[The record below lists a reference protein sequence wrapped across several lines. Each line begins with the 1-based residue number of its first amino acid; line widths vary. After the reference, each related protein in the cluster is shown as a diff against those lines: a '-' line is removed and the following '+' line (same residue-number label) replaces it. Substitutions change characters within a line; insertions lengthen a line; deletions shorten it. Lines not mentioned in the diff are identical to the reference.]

1 MTVNRHIKRNA
12 KNALRG
18 QWSKGIAAALILLCV
33 VIALTLLETTVD
45 TILGTEAYFTMLS
58 RFSPVQWLTA
68 HGLYD
73 SAVRYSVLAVVL
85 ILEFFLLTPF
95 GFGFLKWAYA
105 IASGERSPITLLFYY
120 YTGFKKYFKSLW
132 VAFSV
137 LLRVVCYTFVFTL
150 PAMLLYGGA
159 SYYAAT
165 PGYLPYFYLVMV
177 GLSVLLALFGGVLAL
192 ILSMKYMIVAFL
204 FVEDAQIKVRASIQ
218 RSAEIMKQQKRSA
231 ASLLLSFVPLLLLS
245 LAYLPLLFVLPY
257 IAVAFAIFAKY
268 LIEKDRREHAA
279 GLQNGEVN

>member
-58 RFSPVQWLTA
+58 QFGPVQWLTS

-95 GFGFLKWAYA
+95 GFGFLKWAYE
-105 IASGERSPITLLFYY
+105 IASGKRSPITLIFYY
-120 YTGFKKYFKSLW
+120 
-132 VAFSV
+132 
-137 LLRVVCYTFVFTL
+137 
-150 PAMLLYGGA
+150 
-159 SYYAAT
+159 
-165 PGYLPYFYLVMV
+165 
-177 GLSVLLALFGGVLAL
+177 
-192 ILSMKYMIVAFL
+192 
-204 FVEDAQIKVRASIQ
+204 
-218 RSAEIMKQQKRSA
+218 
-231 ASLLLSFVPLLLLS
+231 
-245 LAYLPLLFVLPY
+245 
-257 IAVAFAIFAKY
+257 
-268 LIEKDRREHAA
+268 
-279 GLQNGEVN
+279 